1 MTRRKAR
8 FTARISL
15 AAALAF
21 AAHAQQNGYPVVYPA
36 ATQGGQYMHNYYL
49 PPSPISTPW
58 HPAWSPDGKSIAF
71 SMQGSVWKV
80 DLASGV
86 AAELT
91 HSPKYHGSPDWS
103 PDGKWIVYTAD
114 DDTRSINLEILNVAT
129 GETRTLTTGTDVYLD
144 PVFSPD
150 GKWLAYVS
158 TRPAG
163 YFNIYMRPIKDG
175 AWAGGEVALTKDNRY
190 PRDRLYFG
198 PWDFHITPA
207 WTPDSKELL
216 FVSNRNVALGS
227 GDIWRMPARANGMQ
241 EGVKVHAEQTL
252 YRTRPHVSPDGKR
265 FIYSSTSGTADQY
278 QNIYTLPV
286 AGGQPYKL
294 TFGQF
299 DSFHP
304 RFSPDGETIAYIS
317 NEAGVPWLWLL
328 ETYGGGRTKVEF
340 KAIRWKRPMGKLRIA
355 TGTPVRVHLQA
366 SDGKFYA
373 PMDAYARR
381 GRTSIPSF
389 HARGNEEF
397 DVPAGRAVVTLT
409 KGFGR
414 KPVTREL
421 TIAAGQ
427 TATLSAQFESLDFA
441 QPGWYSASTHVHMNY
456 GGNLHNTPAN
466 LLHMARAEGMDLVMN
481 QVANKDNRILDY
493 HYFEGAGEH
502 SASRGLSDVKLH
514 FGQEYRPPFYGH
526 VFYLGLRD
534 HLISPFTTGYEGTG
548 IESLYPSNTDMFRK
562 ARAQGAATGYVHA
575 FYGDADPLEGNL
587 GIAKGYG
594 VDVGLRSFDAL
605 EWSGANRATVM
616 VIHHS
621 WNNDFRVAP
630 VGGEDS
636 ISSLHWTKLVG
647 SVRTYAY
654 SKSLDVAGWL
664 DALRKGHT
672 YMSTGPLLRF
682 TIDGKLP
689 GEEIRL
695 PAGGGTVNI
704 EAAAACISP
713 LSKIVIHR
721 NGQVFR
727 EVPAS
732 GLKES
737 VRVTESGWYSLYAEG
752 PEYKWLDAEYP
763 QAITNAIRVY
773 VGGQPI
779 RNRAS
784 AEYFD
789 RWVVKLRGMAEEWP
803 WWRSQKEKDHVYAQF
818 EEARRVHQKHASE
831 AK

>member
-1 MTRRKAR
+1 M
-8 FTARISL
+8 
-15 AAALAF
+15 
-21 AAHAQQNGYPVVYPA
+21 
-36 ATQGGQYMHNYYL
+36 
-49 PPSPISTPW
+49 
-58 HPAWSPDGKSIAF
+58 
-71 SMQGSVWKV
+71 
-80 DLASGV
+80 
-86 AAELT
+86 
-91 HSPKYHGSPDWS
+91 
-103 PDGKWIVYTAD
+103 
-114 DDTRSINLEILNVAT
+114 
-129 GETRTLTTGTDVYLD
+129 
-144 PVFSPD
+144 
-150 GKWLAYVS
+150 
-158 TRPAG
+158 
-163 YFNIYMRPIKDG
+163 
-175 AWAGGEVALTKDNRY
+175 
-190 PRDRLYFG
+190 
-198 PWDFHITPA
+198 
-207 WTPDSKELL
+207 
-216 FVSNRNVALGS
+216 
-227 GDIWRMPARANGMQ
+227 
-241 EGVKVHAEQTL
+241 
-252 YRTRPHVSPDGKR
+252 
-265 FIYSSTSGTADQY
+265 
-278 QNIYTLPV
+278 TLP
-286 AGGQPYKL
+286 
-294 TFGQF
+294 
-299 DSFHP
+299 
-304 RFSPDGETIAYIS
+304 
-317 NEAGVPWLWLL
+317 
-328 ETYGGGRTKVEF
+328 
-340 KAIRWKRPMGKLRIA
+340 
-355 TGTPVRVHLQA
+355 
-366 SDGKFYA
+366 
-373 PMDAYARR
+373 
-381 GRTSIPSF
+381 
-389 HARGNEEF
+389 
-397 DVPAGRAVVTLT
+397 
-409 KGFGR
+409 
-414 KPVTREL
+414 
-421 TIAAGQ
+421 
-427 TATLSAQFESLDFA
+427 AQFESLGFA

-456 GGNLHNTPAN
+456 AGNLHNTPAN

-493 HYFEGAGEH
+493 QYFEGAGEH
-502 SASRGLSDVKLH
+502 SASRGLNDVKLH

-575 FYGDADPLEGNL
+575 FYGDGDPLEGNL

-594 VDVGLRSFDAL
+594 VDVGLRTFDAL
-605 EWSGANRATVM
+605 EWSGANRATVT

-654 SKSLDVAGWL
+654 SKSLDVAAWL

-682 TIDGKLP
+682 TMDGKLP

-695 PAGGGTVNI
+695 PAGGGTVHI
-704 EAAAACISP
+704 EAAAACIAP
-713 LSKIVIHR
+713 LSKVVIHR

-727 EVPAS
+727 EVPAA

-737 VRVTESGWYSLYAEG
+737 VRVNESGWYSLYAEG

-818 EEARRVHQKHASE
+818 DEARRVHQKHAAE

>member
-1 MTRRKAR
+1 MLPKVPSTV
-8 FTARISL
+8 RISVALL
-15 AAALAF
+15 AAASAL
-21 AAHAQQNGYPVVYPA
+21 AQQNGYPVVYPV
-36 ATQGGQYMHNYYL
+36 ATQGGQYMHNYYF
-49 PPSPISTPW
+49 PPSPSATPW
-58 HPAWSPDGKSIAF
+58 YPAWAPDGKSIAF

-80 DLASGV
+80 DLATRI
-86 AAELT
+86 ATELT

-114 DDTRSINLEILNVAT
+114 DDTRSINLEILNTAT
-129 GETRTLTTGTDVYLD
+129 GETRALTTGADLYLD

-150 GKWLAYVS
+150 GKWLAYTS
-158 TRPAG
+158 SKPSG
-163 YFNIYMRPIKDG
+163 YFNIYMRAIKDG
-175 AWAGGEVALTKDNRY
+175 AWAGEEIALTKDNKY

-198 PWDFHITPA
+198 PWDFHITSA

-216 FVSNRNVALGS
+216 FVSNKNVALGS
-227 GDIWRMPARANGMQ
+227 GDVWRMPVHGGGMQ
-241 EGVKVHAEQTL
+241 EGSRIYSEQTL
-252 YRTRPHVSPDGKR
+252 YRTRPNVSPDGKR
-265 FIYSSTSGTADQY
+265 FLYSSTSGTADQY

-304 RFSPDGETIAYIS
+304 RFSPDGESIAYIS
-317 NEAGVPWLWLL
+317 NEAGIPWLWLL

-340 KAIRWKRPMGKLRIA
+340 RELRSKRPMGRLRLA
-355 TGTPVRVHLQA
+355 FSSPVRVHLQA

-373 PMDAYARR
+373 PLDAYARR
-381 GRTSIPSF
+381 GRTAIPSF

-397 DVPAGRAVVTLT
+397 DLPAGRAVVTLT
-409 KGFGR
+409 KGFDR
-414 KPVTREL
+414 KPITREL
-421 TIAAGQ
+421 VITAGQ
-427 TATLSAQFESLDFA
+427 TLTLSAQFEQLVFP
-441 QPGWYSASTHVHMNY
+441 QPGWHSASTHVHMNY

-466 LLHMARAEGMDLVMN
+466 LLHMARAEGIDIVLN

-493 HYFEGAGEH
+493 QYFEGAGEH
-502 SASRGLSDVKLH
+502 SASRGLQDVKLH

-526 VFYLGLRD
+526 VFFLGLRD
-534 HLISPFTTGYEGTG
+534 HLISPFTTGYENTG

-575 FYGDADPLEGNL
+575 FYEDKDPLETPTL
-587 GIAKGYG
+587 GGAKGFA
-594 VDVGLRSFDAL
+594 VDAALKSFDAL
-605 EWSGANRATVM
+605 EWSGSNRASLTVL
-616 VIHHS
+616 HHA
-621 WNNDFRVAP
+621 WNNDFRITP

-654 SKSLDVAGWL
+654 SKTLDVTAWL
-664 DALRKGHT
+664 DALKKGHT
-672 YMSTGPLLRF
+672 YMTTGPLLRF
-682 TIDGKLP
+682 TIDGKIP

-695 PAGGGTVNI
+695 PASGGAVTI
-704 EAAAACISP
+704 EAAAASIAP
-713 LSKIVIHR
+713 LSKVVIHR

-727 EVPAS
+727 EVPAA
-732 GLKES
+732 GLKEQ
-737 VRVTESGWYSLYAEG
+737 VQITESGWYSLYAEG

-763 QAITNAIRVY
+763 QALTNTIRVY
-773 VGGQPI
+773 AGDAPI

-789 RWVVKLRGMAEEWP
+789 RWIVKLRAMADEWL
-803 WWRSQKEKDHVYAQF
+803 WWRSEKEKAHVYAQF
-818 EEARRVHQKHASE
+818 DDARRVHQKNAAE
-831 AK
+831 AR

>member
-1 MTRRKAR
+1 MQKGVLA
-8 FTARISL
+8 AL
-15 AAALAF
+15 AAASAF
-21 AAHAQQNGYPVVYPA
+21 AQQNGYPVVYPV
-36 ATQGGQYMHNYYL
+36 ATQGGQYMHNYYF
-49 PPSPISTPW
+49 PPSPSATPW
-58 HPAWSPDGKSIAF
+58 YPAWAPDGKSIAF

-80 DLASGV
+80 DLSTRIAS
-86 AAELT
+86 ELT
-91 HSPKYHGSPDWS
+91 HAPKYHGSPDWS

-129 GETRTLTTGTDVYLD
+129 GETRVLTTGTDVYLD

-150 GKWLAYVS
+150 GKWLAYAS
-158 TRPAG
+158 TKPAG
-163 YFNIYMRPIKDG
+163 YFNIYMRAIRDG
-175 AWAGGEVALTKDNRY
+175 AWAGEEIALTKDNRY
-190 PRDRLYFG
+190 ARDRLYFG

-216 FVSNRNVALGS
+216 FVSNKNVALGS
-227 GDIWRMPARANGMQ
+227 GDVWRMPVHAGGMQ
-241 EGVKVHAEQTL
+241 EGVRVHSEQTL
-252 YRTRPHVSPDGKR
+252 YRTRPNVSPDGRR

-304 RFSPDGETIAYIS
+304 RFSPDGESIAYIS

-340 KAIRWKRPMGKLRIA
+340 RELKWKRPMGRLRLSLPSPA
-355 TGTPVRVHLQA
+355 RVHLQA

-373 PMDAYARR
+373 PLDAYARR
-381 GRTSIPSF
+381 GRTAIPSF
-389 HARGNEEF
+389 HARGSEEF
-397 DVPAGRAVVTLT
+397 EVPAGRAIVTLT
-409 KGFGR
+409 KGFDR

-421 TIAAGQ
+421 VITAGQ
-427 TATLSAQFESLDFA
+427 TFTLSAQFESLSFP
-441 QPGWYSASTHVHMNY
+441 QPGWRSASTHVHMNY
-456 GGNLHNTPAN
+456 GGNLHNTPTN
-466 LLHMARAEGMDLVMN
+466 LLHMARAEGMDIVLN

-493 HYFEGAGEH
+493 QYFEGAGEH
-502 SASRGLSDVKLH
+502 SASRGLKDVKLH

-526 VFYLGLRD
+526 VFFLGLRD
-534 HLISPFTTGYEGTG
+534 HLISPFTTGYENTG

-575 FYGDADPLEGNL
+575 FYEDKDPLETPTL
-587 GIAKGYG
+587 GGAKGFA
-594 VDVGLRSFDAL
+594 VDTALKSFDAL
-605 EWSGANRATVM
+605 EWSGANRASLIVL
-616 VIHHS
+616 HHA
-621 WNNDFRVAP
+621 WNNDFRIAP

-654 SKSLDVAGWL
+654 SKALDVSAWL
-664 DALRKGHT
+664 DALKKGHT
-672 YMSTGPLLRF
+672 YMTTGPLLHF
-682 TIDGKLP
+682 IINGKVP

-695 PAGGGTVNI
+695 PAGGGSITI
-704 EAAAACISP
+704 EAAAASIAP
-713 LSKIVIHR
+713 LSKVVIHR

-727 EVPAS
+727 EVPAT
-732 GLKES
+732 GLKEQ
-737 VRVTESGWYSLYAEG
+737 VQVTESGWYSLYAEG

-763 QAITNAIRVY
+763 QAVSNAIRIY
-773 VGGQPI
+773 VGDAPI

-789 RWVVKLRGMAEEWP
+789 RWIVKLRAMAEEWP
-803 WWRSQKEKDHVYAQF
+803 WWRSEKEKAHVYAQF
-818 EEARRVHQKHASE
+818 DEARRVHQRNAAE